1 MERVAPQPEPASGTA
16 GLLLARH
23 TSPASDAADRT
34 LLKLGQSLKE
44 GGYRFT
50 TTTPASHARVVSRAA
65 KERPSLADIFGWSR
79 PFAAGDV
86 SETMLTRMTDAG
98 VLAIAGPAFRSN
110 VRFSTLGDQIFVHSS
125 FPTDHADA
133 VFFGPDT
140 YRFARLIRHSLGSVT
155 RHAVRARMRILDIGA
170 GSGAGGLYA
179 ASLASRFAPVVT
191 LADINRCALRFCK
204 VNADLNSVPNVQ
216 TIESDLFAGVEGKF
230 DLILANPPYL
240 VDSLARLY
248 RHGGG
253 DLGFELSL
261 KLAEQGVAR
270 LAAGGRLVLYTGSAI
285 VDGADLL
292 REALSS
298 KLARPGIE
306 FDYEE
311 IDPDVFGEEL
321 DQSPYDRADRIAVVG
336 VTIDA
341 D

>member
-1 MERVAPQPEPASGTA
+1 
-16 GLLLARH
+16 
-23 TSPASDAADRT
+23 
-34 LLKLGQSLKE
+34 
-44 GGYRFT
+44 
-50 TTTPASHARVVSRAA
+50 
-65 KERPSLADIFGWSR
+65 
-79 PFAAGDV
+79 
-86 SETMLTRMTDAG
+86 
-98 VLAIAGPAFRSN
+98 
-110 VRFSTLGDQIFVHSS
+110 
-125 FPTDHADA
+125 
-133 VFFGPDT
+133 
-140 YRFARLIRHSLGSVT
+140 
-155 RHAVRARMRILDIGA
+155 
-170 GSGAGGLYA
+170 
-179 ASLASRFAPVVT
+179 
-191 LADINRCALRFCK
+191 
-204 VNADLNSVPNVQ
+204 
-216 TIESDLFAGVEGKF
+216 
-230 DLILANPPYL
+230 
-240 VDSLARLY
+240 LARLY